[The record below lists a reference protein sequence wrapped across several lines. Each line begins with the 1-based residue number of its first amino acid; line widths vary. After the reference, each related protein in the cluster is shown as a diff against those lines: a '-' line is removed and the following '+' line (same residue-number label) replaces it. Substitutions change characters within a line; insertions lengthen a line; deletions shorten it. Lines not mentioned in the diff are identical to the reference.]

1 MKNYELKEDEVV
13 LFKGMV
19 CLLSDWKDKKE
30 CVYNTELLLTN
41 YNVVLTTKIRKLIS
55 SIEEQRVYCI
65 EDIKVYDQSVQVIR
79 KKKMVDMYFLSA
91 EVFLVFEKEKSAK
104 EFCDKTIKLRD
115 GNSKF
120 VRSVK
125 KAQKAIGETNEA
137 LDIDMVEIAKKTG
150 ALACDIVSGLGT
162 VNGAGKTVKGVAK
175 IAEIVQMGAKTR
187 KKEKFLEQPTY
198 NDTHEPTEEKS

>member
-125 KAQKAIGETNEA
+125 KAHKA
-137 LDIDMVEIAKKTG
+137 LDIDMVEIVKKTG

-198 NDTHEPTEEKS
+198 NDAHEPTEEKS